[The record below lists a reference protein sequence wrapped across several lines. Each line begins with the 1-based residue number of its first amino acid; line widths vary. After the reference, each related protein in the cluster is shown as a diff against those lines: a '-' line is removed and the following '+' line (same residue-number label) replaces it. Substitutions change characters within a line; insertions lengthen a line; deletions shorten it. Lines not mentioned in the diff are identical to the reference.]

1 MGWGL
6 VSAFGYWTGGDLVQF
21 GGTSVDVVS
30 DGTMLIDG
38 GAMFGAVPKSE
49 WELYV
54 KPDRKNRVRL
64 GLNCLLIRGS
74 NGSILVNTGAGSK
87 RPDKLKE
94 SHGLQG
100 NKLVKGLKNLGVS
113 PRDID
118 TVVLTDLQFDTA
130 GGSTKL
136 ERSGK
141 AVPSF
146 PKATYI
152 VQKAAWEQAN
162 SPDERSRR
170 LYKPDDF
177 LPLEEA
183 GALSLVDGDADLAP
197 GVRTKVTN
205 GYSDGHQI
213 VLVEAGSERIAFL
226 AHLIPTPFHV
236 ALSTMTAFDKDPS
249 EVFEQKRAIVGM
261 ALSGGW
267 LMIFGLAQQQS
278 GAYVHQRNGKSLLR
292 PVAL

>member
-1 MGWGL
+1 MQL
-6 VSAFGYWTGGDLVQF
+6 
-21 GGTSVDVVS
+21 GGTSVDVIS
-30 DGTMLIDG
+30 DGTILIDG
-38 GAMFGAVPKSE
+38 GAMFGPVPKAE
-49 WELYV
+49 WELYA

-64 GLNCLLIRGS
+64 GLNCLLIRGA
-74 NGSILVNTGAGSK
+74 NGNILVNTGAGSK

-94 SHGLQG
+94 SHGIQG
-100 NKLVKGLKNLGVS
+100 NKLIKGLKNLGVS

-141 AVPSF
+141 AVPTF
-146 PKATYI
+146 PKANYI
-152 VQKAAWEQAN
+152 AQKAAWEQAN
-162 SPDERSRR
+162 SPDERSRK
-170 LYKPDDF
+170 LYNPDDF
-177 LPLEEA
+177 LPLEDA
-183 GALSLVDGDADLAP
+183 GVLTLVDGDEQLMP
-197 GVRTKVTN
+197 GVSTKVTN
-205 GYSDGHQI
+205 GYSDGHQV

-249 EVFEQKRAIVGM
+249 EAFEQKREIVGM
-261 ALSGGW
+261 ALNGGW
-267 LMIFGLAQQQS
+267 LMIFGSAQQQS
-278 GAYVHQRNGKSLLR
+278 GAYVHQRNGKSQLR

>member
-1 MGWGL
+1 
-6 VSAFGYWTGGDLVQF
+6 
-21 GGTSVDVVS
+21 
-30 DGTMLIDG
+30 
-38 GAMFGAVPKSE
+38 MFGPVPKAE
-49 WELYV
+49 WELYA

-64 GLNCLLIRGS
+64 GLNCLLIRGV
-74 NGSILVNTGAGSK
+74 NGTILVNTGAGSK
-87 RPDKLKE
+87 RPDKLKD

-100 NKLVKGLKNLGVS
+100 NKLIKGLKNLGVS

-141 AVPSF
+141 AVPTF
-146 PKATYI
+146 PKANYI
-152 VQKAAWEQAN
+152 AQKAAWEQAN
-162 SPDERSRR
+162 SPDERSRK
-170 LYKPDDF
+170 LYNPDDF
-177 LPLEEA
+177 LPLEDA
-183 GALSLVDGDADLAP
+183 GVLTLVDGDEQLTP
-197 GVRTKVTN
+197 GVATKVTN
-205 GYSDGHQI
+205 GYSDGHQV

-249 EVFEQKRAIVGM
+249 EAFEQKREIVGM
-261 ALSGGW
+261 ALNGGW
-267 LMIFGLAQQQS
+267 LMIFGSAQQQS
-278 GAYVHQRNGKSLLR
+278 GAYVHQRNGKSQLR

>member
-1 MGWGL
+1 
-6 VSAFGYWTGGDLVQF
+6 
-21 GGTSVDVVS
+21 
-30 DGTMLIDG
+30 
-38 GAMFGAVPKSE
+38 MFGPVPKAE
-49 WELYV
+49 WELYA

-64 GLNCLLIRGS
+64 GLNCLLIRGV
-74 NGSILVNTGAGSK
+74 NGNILVNTGAGSK
-87 RPDKLKE
+87 RPDKLKD

-100 NKLVKGLKNLGVS
+100 NKLIKGLKNLGVS

-141 AVPSF
+141 AVPTF
-146 PKATYI
+146 PKANYI
-152 VQKAAWEQAN
+152 AQKAAWEQAN
-162 SPDERSRR
+162 SPDERSRK
-170 LYKPDDF
+170 LYNPDDF
-177 LPLEEA
+177 LPLEDA
-183 GALSLVDGDADLAP
+183 GVLTLVDGDEQLTP
-197 GVRTKVTN
+197 GVATKVTN
-205 GYSDGHQI
+205 GYSDGHQV

-249 EVFEQKRAIVGM
+249 EAFEQKREIVGM
-261 ALSGGW
+261 ALNGGW
-267 LMIFGLAQQQS
+267 LMIFGSAQQQS
-278 GAYVHQRNGKSLLR
+278 GAYVHQRNGKSQLR

>member
-1 MGWGL
+1 MQL
-6 VSAFGYWTGGDLVQF
+6 
-21 GGTSVDVVS
+21 GGTSVDVIS
-30 DGTMLIDG
+30 DGTILIDG
-38 GAMFGAVPKSE
+38 GAMFGPVPKAE
-49 WELYV
+49 WELYA

-64 GLNCLLIRGS
+64 GLNCLLIRGA
-74 NGSILVNTGAGSK
+74 NGNILVNTGAGSK
-87 RPDKLKE
+87 RPDKLKD

-100 NKLVKGLKNLGVS
+100 NKLIKGLKNLGVS

-141 AVPSF
+141 AVPTF
-146 PKATYI
+146 PKANYI
-152 VQKAAWEQAN
+152 AQKAAWEQAN
-162 SPDERSRR
+162 SPDERSRK
-170 LYKPDDF
+170 LYNPDDF
-177 LPLEEA
+177 LPLEDA
-183 GALSLVDGDADLAP
+183 GVLTLVDGDEQLTP
-197 GVRTKVTN
+197 GVATKVTN
-205 GYSDGHQI
+205 GYSDGHQV

-249 EVFEQKRAIVGM
+249 EAFEQKREIVGM
-261 ALSGGW
+261 ALNGGW
-267 LMIFGLAQQQS
+267 LMIFGSAQQQS
-278 GAYVHQRNGKSLLR
+278 GAYVHQRNGKSQLR

>member
-1 MGWGL
+1 MQL
-6 VSAFGYWTGGDLVQF
+6 
-21 GGTSVDVVS
+21 GGTSVDVIS
-30 DGTMLIDG
+30 DGTILIDG
-38 GAMFGAVPKSE
+38 GAMFGPVPKAE
-49 WELYV
+49 WELYA

-64 GLNCLLIRGS
+64 GLNCLLIRGV
-74 NGSILVNTGAGSK
+74 NGTILVNTGAGSK
-87 RPDKLKE
+87 RPDKLKD

-100 NKLVKGLKNLGVS
+100 NKLIKGLKNLGVS

-141 AVPSF
+141 AVPTF
-146 PKATYI
+146 PKANYI
-152 VQKAAWEQAN
+152 AQKAAWEQAN
-162 SPDERSRR
+162 SPDERSRK
-170 LYKPDDF
+170 LYNPDDF
-177 LPLEEA
+177 LPLEDA
-183 GALSLVDGDADLAP
+183 GVLTLVDGDEQLTP
-197 GVRTKVTN
+197 GVATKVTN
-205 GYSDGHQI
+205 GYSDGHQV

-249 EVFEQKRAIVGM
+249 EAFEQKREIVGM
-261 ALSGGW
+261 ALNGGW
-267 LMIFGLAQQQS
+267 LMIFGSAQQQS
-278 GAYVHQRNGKSLLR
+278 GAYVHQRNGKSQLR